1 MLPVHDDDAP
11 QPWAA
16 DVLSYRPLR
25 QPPPPLLTLLPRL
38 AMPLALQAALAT
50 QPPGPCLPAVGLPV
64 LCIERAAP
72 AGWLPAELKQGH
84 SAPGHAAVCVR
95 VPPACITKKAA
106 AGSVSATA
114 ARVFLCAATVA
125 TGASCAHM
133 RTRVELPAARFAG

>member
-50 QPPGPCLPAVGLPV
+50 QPPRPCLPAVGLPV

-95 VPPACITKKAA
+95 VPPACITNKQQQA
-106 AGSVSATA
+106 V
-114 ARVFLCAATVA
+114 
-125 TGASCAHM
+125 
-133 RTRVELPAARFAG
+133 